1 MTTRLSTPTPA
12 DVAAAG
18 AHLTRRPRR
27 LRRGESIRTM
37 VRETVVRPEDLIH
50 PIFVVPDSRPRTE
63 IRSMPGVWQNRVR
76 EAADEAR
83 QAFDLGIRSVILFG
97 LPAYKDAIGSSSW
110 DPTGPVQSAI
120 AAIKRAVPEMAV
132 IADVCLCEYTDHGHC
147 GVIVDRDGVREV
159 DNDQTL
165 PLLCKQAISFAAA
178 GADFVAPSDMMDGRV
193 GAIRRGLDERALPEV
208 GILAYSAKF
217 ASGFYGPFREA
228 AESAPQ
234 FGDRRSYQMDPA
246 NAREALREI
255 ALDVEEGADMIMI
268 KPALSYLD
276 VIRAARERF
285 DLPVAA
291 YNVSGEY
298 SMVKAA
304 AANGWIDGTRVMNEI
319 LTSIKRAGA
328 DLIITYFAMEFAGGA
343 AAFMPPM
350 PAGSRRYEPA
360 D

>member
-1 MTTRLSTPTPA
+1 MTTKTLTPSIPTN
-12 DVAAAG
+12 DTTAG
-18 AHLTRRPRR
+18 AMTRRPRR
-27 LRRGESIRTM
+27 LRRTESIRSL
-37 VRETVVRPEDLIH
+37 VRETVVRPEDLIY
-50 PIFVVPDSRPRTE
+50 PLFIVPATRPRVE
-63 IRSMPGVWQNRVR
+63 IGSMPGVFQSRVR
-76 EAADEAR
+76 EAVDDAR
-83 QAFDLGIRSVILFG
+83 RAYDAGIRAVLLFG
-97 LPAYKDAIGSSSW
+97 IPEVKDAIGSASW
-110 DPTGPVQSAI
+110 DPSGPVQSAI
-120 AAIKRAVPEMAV
+120 EAIKRSVPGMTV

-147 GVIVDRDGVREV
+147 GVIVDTDGLKDV

-165 PLLCKQAISFAAA
+165 PLLMKQAISFAAA

-193 GAIRRGLDERALPEV
+193 GAIRRALDERAMPEV
-208 GILAYSAKF
+208 GIMAYSAKF

-234 FGDRRSYQMDPA
+234 FGDRRTYQMDPA
-246 NAREALREI
+246 NIREAMREI
-255 ALDVEEGADMIMI
+255 ELDVEEGADVIMV

-304 AANGWIDGTRVMNEI
+304 AERGWIDGPRVMNEI

-328 DLIITYFAMEFAGGA
+328 DLIITYHALELAE
-343 AAFMPPM
+343 
-350 PAGSRRYEPA
+350 SQRS
-360 D
+360 